1 MSSLPYSVLNL
12 FESPRGYLAE
22 IARIPRPG
30 PESEWVWIERRRAT
44 TLQPVDS
51 GEGLT
56 FEEGTL
62 RLDGRQGELCRSDGR
77 SEALTRRDPQALPPP
92 LRGLLELHL
101 T

>member
-22 IARIPRPG
+22 IARMPRPG

-51 GEGLT
+51 GKSLA

-62 RLDGRQGELCRSDGR
+62 RLDGRQGELRWSDGR
-77 SEALTRRDPQALPPP
+77 SEALVHRNPQALPPP
-92 LRGLLELHL
+92 LRGLLALHL